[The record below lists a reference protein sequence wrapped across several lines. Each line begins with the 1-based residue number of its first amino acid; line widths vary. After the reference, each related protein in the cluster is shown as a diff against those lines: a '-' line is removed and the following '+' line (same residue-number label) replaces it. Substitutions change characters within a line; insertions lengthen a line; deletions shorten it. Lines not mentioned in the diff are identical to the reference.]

1 MKKTKLP
8 ECVKKWITNLIKMNS
23 HNIGEAAETEIENE
37 GSNQERIRKLP
48 GDLRGIMRIVKT
60 TTIMK
65 VEDWILTF

>member
-1 MKKTKLP
+1 MKKKKSP

-23 HNIGEAAETEIENE
+23 HIIGEAAETEIENE

-48 GDLRGIMRIVKT
+48 GIQRGIMRIAKT